1 MAKGWG
7 KVQTNIVAIG
17 LAAIVAWSGIV
28 APARAVD
35 FSGGSDPNLSQPKA
49 TGSSCPTL
57 SNIRPI
63 EVWYNLADMNARGYS
78 DPGNNDP
85 WPFMVKTAQ
94 VICGAAQNAEIRIGM
109 FFIRALGTM
118 TAAGPGSRPES
129 DPEVIYNAL
138 EWVHKNRNV
147 KITIVLEK
155 RSMPEATRSLVSKR
169 LSGIASVYYCS
180 HGCFNTRNKATKVVK
195 LATATT
201 EASTTEIDYINHE
214 KIIAISHTVWGNSD
228 GNAGSDDSVVLS
240 SSGNWARSQTRL
252 FYQESVLVYG
262 DKQYT
267 TLMSNRFDAMLYCA
281 KTGCKKNT
289 GFPADQKAWL
299 KYKRSIWVDPIQS
312 GHPTASGRGTW
323 VAFAP
328 APTTTR
334 DYYLQAFD
342 KVDCAVQNKI
352 RIAMFRL
359 TDDASKKFAGR
370 LAEMKK
376 QGCDIKIVLTSPV
389 GNYSVTSYV
398 KKKLK
403 SAGIWFKCSPV
414 SLHTKLV
421 LIGSKT
427 GLDAKVITATAPMG
441 ILSLTQSDEHTTIFD
456 SSRATL
462 PVYAEAIR
470 HAYGEYLA
478 GWTEIAKESKGC

>member
-1 MAKGWG
+1 MVRALG
-7 KVQTNIVAIG
+7 KLHTNIVVIG
-17 LAAIVAWSGIV
+17 IAAVVAWAGVIS
-28 APARAVD
+28 PAQAAN
-35 FSGGSDPNLSQPKA
+35 FTGGSDANITKPTAS
-49 TGSSCPTL
+49 GGSCPTL

-63 EVWYNLADMNARGYS
+63 EVWYNLDDMNTRGYS
-78 DPGNNDP
+78 DPGNHEA

-109 FFIRALGTM
+109 YFIRALGTM
-118 TAAGPGSRPES
+118 TSAGEGSRPES
-129 DPEVIYNAL
+129 DPEVVYNAL

-155 RSMPEATRSLVSKR
+155 RAMPQATRDLVSKR
-169 LSGIASVYYCS
+169 LSGIASVSYCS
-180 HGCFNTRNKATKVVK
+180 HGCFNTRSKATKIVTK
-195 LATATT
+195 ATATT
-201 EASTTEIDYINHE
+201 EASTREIDYINHE
-214 KIIAISHTVWGNSD
+214 KIVTISHTVWGKSD

-252 FYQESVLVYG
+252 FYQDTVLVYG
-262 DKQYT
+262 DAKYT

-299 KYKRSIWVDPIQS
+299 KSKRSIWVDPIQS

-328 APTTTR
+328 APTSTR

-403 SAGIWFKCSPV
+403 KAGIWFKCSPI

-427 GLDAKVITATAPMG
+427 GLDAKVITSTAAMG
-441 ILSLTQSDEHTTIFD
+441 VLSLTQSDEHTTIFD

-462 PVYAEAIR
+462 PGYAEAIR
-470 HAYGEYLA
+470 HAYGEYMG

>member
-1 MAKGWG
+1 M
-7 KVQTNIVAIG
+7 IV
-17 LAAIVAWSGIV
+17 WSGLV
-28 APARAVD
+28 SPATAAD
-35 FSGGSDPNLSQPKA
+35 FSTDDSGQLTLPRAK
-49 TGSSCPTL
+49 GSSCPTL
-57 SNIRPI
+57 SNVRPI
-63 EVWYNLADMNARGYS
+63 EVWYNLSDMNERGYS
-78 DPGNNDP
+78 DPGNHDP

-94 VICGAAQNAEIRIGM
+94 VICAAAPNAKIRIGM
-109 FFIRALGTM
+109 YFLRALGTGT
-118 TAAGPGSRPES
+118 TANHNGGSRPES
-129 DPEVIYNAL
+129 DPEVVYNAL
-138 EWVHKNRNV
+138 EWVHKYRNV
-147 KITIVLEK
+147 DITIVLEK
-155 RSMPEATRSLVSKR
+155 RAMPQATRTLVSQR
-169 LSGIASVYYCS
+169 LAGIASVKYCN
-180 HGCFNTRNKATKVVK
+180 HGCFNTRNKATKTYIP
-195 LATATT
+195 ATLTSKAITQV
-201 EASTTEIDYINHE
+201 IDFINHE
-214 KIIAISHTVWGNSD
+214 KIVTISKTVWGNSD
-228 GNAGSDDSVVLS
+228 SNAGSNSSVVLS

-252 FYQESVLVYG
+252 FYQETVLVYG
-262 DKQYT
+262 DAKYT
-267 TLMSNRFDAMLYCA
+267 ALMSNRFDAMLYCA

-299 KYKRSIWVDPIQS
+299 KYKRNIWVDPIQS

-359 TDDASKKFAGR
+359 TDDASKKFASR

-389 GNYSVTSYV
+389 GNYSVTSFV

-403 SAGIWFKCSPV
+403 SAGIWFRCSPV

-427 GLDAKVITATAPMG
+427 GLDAKVITSTAAMG
-441 ILSLTQSDEHTTIFD
+441 VLSLTQSDEHTTIFD

-462 PVYAEAIR
+462 PGYAEAIR
-470 HAYGEYLA
+470 HAYGDYLA
-478 GWTEIAKESKGC
+478 GWTEIAKQSKGC

>member
-1 MAKGWG
+1 MVRVLG
-7 KVQTNIVAIG
+7 KLHTKIVVIG
-17 LAAIVAWSGIV
+17 IAAVVAWSGVIS
-28 APARAVD
+28 PAQAVN
-35 FSGGSDPNLSQPKA
+35 FTGGADANITKPTAKGG
-49 TGSSCPTL
+49 TCPTL

-63 EVWYNLADMNARGYS
+63 EVWYNLDDMDTRGYS
-78 DPGNNDP
+78 DPGNHEA

-94 VICGAAQNAEIRIGM
+94 VICGAAKNAEIRIGM
-109 FFIRALGTM
+109 YFIRALGTM
-118 TAAGPGSRPES
+118 TSAGEGSRPES
-129 DPEVIYNAL
+129 DPEVVYNAL

-155 RSMPEATRSLVSKR
+155 RAMPQATRELVSKR
-169 LSGIASVYYCS
+169 LSGIASVSYCS
-180 HGCFNTRNKATKVVK
+180 HGCFNTRNSATKISK
-195 LATATT
+195 TQT
-201 EASTTEIDYINHE
+201 IDYINHE
-214 KIIAISHTVWGNSD
+214 KIVTISHTVWGKSD
-228 GNAGSDDSVVLS
+228 SNVGSDDSVVLS

-252 FYQESVLVYG
+252 FYQETVLVYG
-262 DKQYT
+262 DSKYT

-289 GFPADQKAWL
+289 GFPADQKQWL
-299 KYKRSIWVDPIQS
+299 KKKRSIWVDPIQS

-328 APTTTR
+328 APTSTR

-403 SAGIWFKCSPV
+403 KAGIWFKCSPI

-427 GLDAKVITATAPMG
+427 GLDAKVITSTAAMG
-441 ILSLTQSDEHTTIFD
+441 VLSLTQSDEHTTIFD

-462 PVYAEAIR
+462 PGYAEAIR
-470 HAYGEYLA
+470 HAYGEYMT
-478 GWTEIAKESKGC
+478 GWTEIAKQSKGC

>member
-1 MAKGWG
+1 MVRVLG
-7 KVQTNIVAIG
+7 KLHTKIVVIG
-17 LAAIVAWSGIV
+17 IAAVVAWSGVIS
-28 APARAVD
+28 PAQAVN
-35 FSGGSDPNLSQPKA
+35 FTGGADANITKPTAKGD
-49 TGSSCPTL
+49 TCPTL
-57 SNIRPI
+57 SSIRPI
-63 EVWYNLADMNARGYS
+63 EVWYNLDDMDTRGYS
-78 DPGNNDP
+78 DPGNHEA

-94 VICGAAQNAEIRIGM
+94 VICGAAKNAEIRIGM
-109 FFIRALGTM
+109 YFIRALGTM
-118 TAAGPGSRPES
+118 TSAGEGSRPES
-129 DPEVIYNAL
+129 DPEVVYNAL

-155 RSMPEATRSLVSKR
+155 RAMPQATRELVSKR
-169 LSGIASVYYCS
+169 LSGIASVSYCS
-180 HGCFNTRNKATKVVK
+180 HGCFNTRNSATKISK
-195 LATATT
+195 TQT
-201 EASTTEIDYINHE
+201 IDYINHE
-214 KIIAISHTVWGNSD
+214 KIVTISHTVWGKSD
-228 GNAGSDDSVVLS
+228 SNVGSDDSVVLS

-252 FYQESVLVYG
+252 FYQDTVLVYG
-262 DKQYT
+262 DSKYT

-289 GFPADQKAWL
+289 GFPADQKQWL
-299 KYKRSIWVDPIQS
+299 KKKRSIWVDPIQS

-328 APTTTR
+328 APTSTR

-352 RIAMFRL
+352 RVAMFRL

-403 SAGIWFKCSPV
+403 SAGIWFKCSPI

-427 GLDAKVITATAPMG
+427 GLDAKVITSTAAMG
-441 ILSLTQSDEHTTIFD
+441 VLSLTQSDEHTTIFD

-462 PVYAEAIR
+462 PGYAEAIR
-470 HAYGEYLA
+470 HAYGEYMS
-478 GWTEIAKESKGC
+478 GWTEIAKQSKGC

>member
-1 MAKGWG
+1 MVRALG
-7 KVQTNIVAIG
+7 KLHTNIAAIG
-17 LAAIVAWSGIV
+17 LAAVVAWAGVVS
-28 APARAVD
+28 PAQAVD
-35 FSGGSDPNLSQPKA
+35 FSGGADPNLTKPTA
-49 TGSSCPTL
+49 NGGSCPTL
-57 SNIRPI
+57 SNVRPI
-63 EVWYNLADMNARGYS
+63 EVWYNLQDMNARGYS
-78 DPGNNDP
+78 DPGNHEA

-109 FFIRALGTM
+109 YFIRALGTM
-118 TAAGPGSRPES
+118 TSAGEGSRPES

-155 RSMPEATRSLVSKR
+155 RAMPQATRDLVSKR
-169 LSGIASVYYCS
+169 LSGIASVYTCS
-180 HGCFNTRNKATKVVK
+180 HGCFNTRSKATKVS
-195 LATATT
+195 ATKT
-201 EASTTEIDYINHE
+201 IDYINHE
-214 KIIAISHTVWGNSD
+214 KIVAISHTVWGNSD

-252 FYQESVLVYG
+252 FYQETVLVYG
-262 DKQYT
+262 DKRYQ
-267 TLMSNRFDAMLYCA
+267 TLLADRFDAMLYCA

-289 GFPADQKAWL
+289 GFPTDQKAWL
-299 KYKRSIWVDPIQS
+299 KSKRKIWVDPIQS
-312 GHPTASGRGTW
+312 GHLTSNGRGTS

-328 APTTTR
+328 APTSTR

-370 LAEMKK
+370 LAQMKK

-389 GNYSVTSYV
+389 GDYSVTSFV

-403 SAGIWFKCSPV
+403 KAGIWFKCSPV

-427 GLDAKVITATAPMG
+427 GLDAKVITSTAAMG
-441 ILSLTQSDEHTTIFD
+441 VLSLTQSDEHTTIFD

-462 PVYAEAIR
+462 PGYAEAIR
-470 HAYGEYLA
+470 HAYGEYLS